1 MEKVIMHTDGGGWW
15 SRRVAA
21 VHITDIQPQR
31 GFIYHEEDEIRG
43 ELRVYF
49 NTKTWKVEKDG
60 LIYTD
65 RKLIKEL
72 RQFLESHGLPGDD
85 VGYSE
90 QGMQGCNYVS
100 LDAGEKFYSAWMR
113 KFKLKE
119 EDIVTHVSLV
129 EENDV
134 LSDPPD
140 LGVDIMGLGGDGR
153 PV

>member
-1 MEKVIMHTDGGGWW
+1 MEKVIMHTDGSGWW

-31 GFIYHEEDEIRG
+31 GFIYDEEDEICG

-65 RKLIKEL
+65 RKFIKEL

-85 VGYSE
+85 VEYSE
-90 QGMQGCNYVS
+90 QGMQGYNYVS

-119 EDIVTHVSLV
+119 
-129 EENDV
+129 
-134 LSDPPD
+134 
-140 LGVDIMGLGGDGR
+140 
-153 PV
+153 

>member
-1 MEKVIMHTDGGGWW
+1 MEKVVMHTDGSGLW
-15 SRRVAA
+15 SRRAAA

-31 GFIYHEEDEIRG
+31 GFIYDEDDEICG

-49 NTKTWKVEKDG
+49 NAKTWKVEKDG

-65 RKLIKEL
+65 CRFIKEL

-90 QGMQGCNYVS
+90 QGMQGYNYVS

-119 EDIVTHVSLV
+119 EDLVTRVTIV
-129 EENDV
+129 EENDPWQRMAC
-134 LSDPPD
+134 SASK
-140 LGVDIMGLGGDGR
+140 
-153 PV
+153 